1 MEKIVIIGSPGAGK
15 STLARTLGDILR
27 IEVIHLDSLFW
38 QDHWKKTPWGERLK
52 IQQALLREKRA
63 WIMDGSYH
71 GRLLNMRVNAA
82 DTVIFLDMPRFLCIW
97 RVLKRHLT
105 QRSRFDLPDRCGDR
119 LDRTYLM
126 KVWNFPNKDREH
138 LIKYI
143 RIAEESGKEVIW
155 LHSRGEVAN
164 YLQKVRKVPE
174 EVQKEQRQP
183 VEVALAS
190 R

>member
-1 MEKIVIIGSPGAGK
+1 
-15 STLARTLGDILR
+15 
-27 IEVIHLDSLFW
+27 
-38 QDHWKKTPWGERLK
+38 
-52 IQQALLREKRA
+52 
-63 WIMDGSYH
+63 
-71 GRLLNMRVNAA
+71 
-82 DTVIFLDMPRFLCIW
+82 
-97 RVLKRHLT
+97 
-105 QRSRFDLPDRCGDR
+105 
-119 LDRTYLM
+119 M